1 LPQIRHETPSPNV
14 PPWRTLAAR
23 RSSVPVVSDRLVPAV
38 LAAGRVMTLM
48 TPLTALAPHIVAPGP
63 RITSTRSM
71 SSSGTSTS
79 SQ

>member
-1 LPQIRHETPSPNV
+1 VASD
-14 PPWRTLAAR
+14 TLAPW
-23 RSSVPVVSDRLVPAV
+23 VP
-38 LAAGRVMTLM
+38 LAALVITLI

-63 RITSTRSM
+63 RITSIRST